1 MKDIYTF
8 KFWKHK
14 YGPELLVDIVDYA
27 VMHPPIRRHPTFTE
41 TFYSVTIVL
50 DADETISVDGAPG
63 HIEHGSVVTSI
74 PGEVWQ
80 FSPESQL
87 KGFNLAFEKEFLLA
101 FFNDPHFLDRF
112 AFLSPDRPSPFL
124 KLEPALFDR
133 IHQLY
138 LEMQKEISREENIDQ
153 HILRAML
160 YETLMLFSR
169 AEFSDR
175 TRAVF
180 SEDEMSPSRYADKF
194 KSLVADNYKSEHGTE
209 YYSERL
215 FITPNY
221 LNRIIRRT
229 LGKSAKEYIMDVV
242 FEEACR
248 RLRFTDMSIEEIS
261 ETLGFETSTYFIRS
275 FGKRYSVTPL
285 QYRKSSKESSL

>member
-1 MKDIYTF
+1 MKNIYTF

-14 YGPELLVDIVDYA
+14 YGPELLIDIVDYA
-27 VMHPPIRRHPTFTE
+27 VMLPPIRRHTTFTE

-50 DADETISVDGAPG
+50 DADETISVDGASS
-63 HIEHGSVVTSI
+63 HVRHGSVVTSI

-87 KGFNLAFEKEFLLA
+87 KGFNLAFEKEFLLT

-112 AFLSPDRPSPFL
+112 AFLSPERPSPFL
-124 KLEPALFDR
+124 VMEPVLFER
-133 IHQLY
+133 IHLLY
-138 LEMQKEISREENIDQ
+138 LEMRKEIGREEDIDQ

-160 YETLMLFSR
+160 YETLMLLSRTEFSDKSK
-169 AEFSDR
+169 AEFSG
-175 TRAVF
+175 
-180 SEDEMSPSRYADKF
+180 DEMSPSRYADKF
-194 KSLVADNYKSEHGTE
+194 KTLVADNLKAEHRTE
-209 YYSERL
+209 YYAGRL

-242 FEEACR
+242 FDEACR
-248 RLRFTDMSIEEIS
+248 LLRFTDMSVEEVS

-285 QYRKSSKESSL
+285 QYRKTSEES